1 MNKKIILK
9 YVLPIVSLLWL
20 IGVFFLGWQTILW
33 TIIGL
38 AIGLIIKQLKENV

>member
-33 TIIGL
+33 TCIGA
-38 AIGLIIKQLKENV
+38 AIGLIVQQLRENV